1 MFLPNLKGLLKKLAE
16 NWVPKVLSIALALVI
31 FMFHR
36 LNTLE
41 TRFFSIPLILDIPA
55 HLCPSSS
62 YVRMVRVSLRGD
74 ANNIQPVQ
82 DDDIEAYLDL
92 QGYESPGSYHAPIKL
107 RKKGTALGVEPLELT
122 VDPVAINIDLDYK
135 QNKYVPLTANIEG
148 SPEPGFDLVSH
159 TLSPTQVVLEGPS
172 SLLDNV
178 FELYTD
184 VIDLNG
190 RNADFSVTVAILNRD
205 PLLTIRGNG
214 MTEFKGF
221 VHARVDVRNFG
232 NLPITLSFL
241 GPGLLAEAYI
251 RTGSVRLEGSRGN
264 LDSFVPPPG
273 FLSVDCSGITGP
285 GRYSLPIKANLPSSL
300 NLVRIEPKELGL
312 TIVFEEAAVP
322 EETDVLEETE
332 E

>member
-1 MFLPNLKGLLKKLAE
+1 MFSLNLRGLLKGLTE

-41 TRFFSIPLILDIPA
+41 TRFFSIPLILDIPS

-62 YVRMVRVSLRGD
+62 YARMVRVTLRGD
-74 ANNIQPVQ
+74 ANNIQPIQ
-82 DDDIEAYLDL
+82 NDDIEAYLDL
-92 QGYESPGSYHAPIKL
+92 NDYESPGNYHAPVKL

-122 VDPVAINIDLDYK
+122 VDPAAVAIDLDYK
-135 QNKYVPLTANIEG
+135 QNKYVPLTANIDG

-172 SLLDNV
+172 GLLDNV
-178 FELYTD
+178 LELYTD

-190 RNADFSVTVAILNRD
+190 RNADFSAVVAILNRD

-221 VHARVDVRNFG
+221 VHARVDVRNIG
-232 NLPITLSFL
+232 GLPITLSSL
-241 GPGLLAEAYI
+241 GPGLLGEGDM
-251 RTGSVRLEGSRGN
+251 RTGSVRLEGSRGD
-264 LDSFVPPPG
+264 LDTFVPPPD
-273 FLSVDCSGITGP
+273 FLRVDCSGISVP
-285 GRYSLPIKANLPSSL
+285 GRYTLPVTAALPSSL
-300 NLVRIEPKELGL
+300 SLIRMEPEELGI
-312 TIVFEEAAVP
+312 TVI
-322 EETDVLEETE
+322 LEGAGE
-332 E
+332 

>member
-1 MFLPNLKGLLKKLAE
+1 VFSLNPKGILKGLVE

-41 TRFFSIPLILDIPA
+41 TRFFFIPLILDIPS
-55 HLCPSSS
+55 HLVPSSP
-62 YVRMVRVSLRGD
+62 YARMVRVTLRGD

-82 DDDIEAYLDL
+82 NDDIEAYLDL
-92 QGYESPGSYHAPIKL
+92 RDYEFPGDYHAPVKL

-122 VDPVAINIDLDYK
+122 VDPVSMGINLDYK

-172 SLLDNV
+172 SLLENV
-178 FELYTD
+178 PELYTD

-190 RNADFSVTVAILNRD
+190 RNTDFTVAVAILNRD

-214 MTEFKGF
+214 ITEFKGF
-221 VHARVDVRNFG
+221 IHARVDVRNFG
-232 NLPITLSFL
+232 GLPITLSSL
-241 GPGLLAEAYI
+241 EPGLLGEGDM
-251 RTGSVRLEGSRGN
+251 RTGSVRLEGRRGD
-264 LDSFVPPPG
+264 LDSFVPPPN
-273 FLSVDCSGITGP
+273 FLTVDCSGIAAP
-285 GRYSLPIKANLPSSL
+285 GRYTLPVKAAPPSFL
-300 NLVRIEPKELGL
+300 NLIRIEPEELGITVIL
-312 TIVFEEAAVP
+312 EEAG
-322 EETDVLEETE
+322 E
-332 E
+332 